1 MINIW
6 KIGFCF
12 FLTITGIGTIAQTSQ
27 INIPRIEAMSNEPSP
42 YNLLNWKKIAQQY
55 DSFVYNVNLSGLY
68 LPLVSVGKDGI
79 NYPENKTIRMH
90 TYVGTNSPNGSEGIN
105 VLPSLVSASLNGI
118 DKSNQFG
125 QDWLTMSQDFFN
137 KANGENIYLNNAG
150 SGSGSDWW
158 YDVMPNVFFYQ
169 LFDLYKNH
177 STETIYQFN
186 TVANQFF
193 SSVKAMEAN
202 DAPWTIPNMNYRA
215 WNFKTMK
222 GNANGVKEPEAAG
235 GYAWIL
241 YNAYRQT
248 GKKDYLKG
256 AEWALEFLSNYQGN
270 PSYELQLPYGTLTA
284 AKMNAEI
291 GTRYNIEKM
300 VNWSFDKGPLRNWG
314 TIVGRWGSFDVSG
327 LVGEANDKGND
338 YAFQLNGLHQAAALL
353 PMVRYDKRFARA
365 IGKWILNLANAT
377 RLFYPGYLPEQL
389 QDASAW
395 SAKYDPGH
403 VIGYEA
409 LRQKLNGLSPVST
422 GDALGGGWAATN
434 LSLYSTS
441 SIGYLGAIVETTN
454 VEKILK
460 LDLLKTD
467 FFHDKAYPSYLLF
480 NPFNSSQTVE
490 INVGTTKVDIYE
502 SISERFIATNVSD
515 LTSILIP
522 ANQAVMI
529 VLAPVNAAPIY
540 QSNKFMLN
548 DIVVDYNQSK
558 INYTKP
564 VRIKSLAVNSKT
576 VQLQDTISVYATAE
590 DPDILVPGGKIYYEW
605 KASSGVILGNGNTV
619 RWYAADSLSTS
630 TIQVVAIDDQ
640 GHRDSAWIEILV
652 VSKINLAPQIS
663 KINKSA
669 TYQSTGKPILLDCIA
684 TDPNGDSLSY
694 TWTANGGTFSSANTK
709 SVIWTAPDN
718 EAIYTIAVKVND
730 NGNLSD
736 AITTSILVRNF
747 TDSPEKL
754 IAWYPFEN
762 NSYDKTVN
770 QLHGEASGVVYVPDR
785 NGKEL
790 SAAYFNG
797 GAQHILVKNDPK
809 LNVQDAISVSCW
821 LNAVRLPEKETFILS
836 HGSWQNRWKLS
847 ITPDKKIRWT
857 INSLSSISDLDSPF
871 GLQVDSIYHLTASY
885 DGSIMTLYI
894 NGELIAYKA
903 LTGKIRSTS
912 LPLLIGQMLPD
923 NAEYNFKGIIDEVKL
938 FENAVS
944 PAKASAM
951 YQSGITAYKRHIGDH
966 LSDFKIYPNPA
977 KDRLSLQLPVGF
989 VLPARVAIYNI
1000 NGQLVWQ
1007 SVLNSYSSSITISS
1021 FNTGIYFIQLSNHQQ
1036 FSTTIFSK
1044 T

>member
-12 FLTITGIGTIAQTSQ
+12 ILTITGIWTIAQTSQ
-27 INIPRIEAMSNEPSP
+27 INIPRIEAMPNEPSP
-42 YNLLNWKKIAQQY
+42 YNLLNWKRIAQQY
-55 DSFVYNVNLSGLY
+55 DSFVYNVNQSGLY

-79 NYPENKTIRMH
+79 NYPENKTIQMH

-105 VLPSLVSASLNGI
+105 VLPSLVSASLNGL
-118 DKSNQFG
+118 DKSNQYG
-125 QDWLTMSQDFFN
+125 QDWLSMSQDFFN

-177 STETIYQFN
+177 SAETNYQFN
-186 TVANQFF
+186 TIANQFF
-193 SSVKAMEAN
+193 SSVKAM
-202 DAPWTIPNMNYRA
+202 DASDTPWTIPNMNYRA

-248 GKKDYLKG
+248 DKKDYLKG
-256 AEWALEFLSNYQGN
+256 AEWAMEFLSNYQGN

-284 AKMNAEI
+284 AKMNAEV
-291 GTRYNIEKM
+291 GTNYNIEKM
-300 VNWSFDKGPLRNWG
+300 VNWSFDRGPLRNWG

-327 LVGEANDKGND
+327 LVGEANDNGND
-338 YAFQLNGLHQAAALL
+338 YAFQLNGVHQAAALL

-377 RLFYPGYLPEQL
+377 RLFYPGYLPDQL

-403 VIGYEA
+403 IIGYEA

-480 NPFNSSQTVE
+480 NPFNSSHTVE

-529 VLAPVNAAPIY
+529 VLAPVNATPLY
-540 QSNKFMLN
+540 KLNKFMLN

-564 VRIKSLAVNSKT
+564 VRIKSLAAKSNT
-576 VQLQDTISVYATAE
+576 VQIKDTISIYATAE
-590 DPDILVPGGKIYYEW
+590 DPDIVIPGGKIIYLW
-605 KASSGVILGNGNTV
+605 KATNGTILGNGKTV
-619 RWYAADSLSTS
+619 RWHAADSVSTS
-630 TIQVVAIDDQ
+630 IIQVMAIDDQ
-640 GHRDSAWIEILV
+640 GHRDIALIEMIV
-652 VSKINLAPQIS
+652 VNKLNLAPQIS
-663 KINKSA
+663 NIDKSA
-669 TYQSTGKPILLDCIA
+669 AYQNTGKPIQLNCIA
-684 TDPNGDSLSY
+684 TDPNGDSLAY
-694 TWTANGGTFSSANTK
+694 TWTASGGTFSSTSTK
-709 SVIWTAPDN
+709 SVVWTAPGK
-718 EAIYTIAVKVND
+718 EAIYTITVKVND

-736 AITTSILVRNF
+736 EITTSILVRNF
-747 TDSPEKL
+747 ANSPEKL

-762 NSYDKTVN
+762 NANDKTVN
-770 QLHGEASGVVYVPDR
+770 QLHGEASGAVYVPDR

-797 GAQHILVKNDPK
+797 GAQHIQVNNDMK

-821 LNAVRLPEKETFILS
+821 LNAARLPDKETFVLS

-847 ITPDKKIRWT
+847 ITPEKKIRWT
-857 INSLSSISDLDSPF
+857 INSLNSISDLDSPVA
-871 GLQVDSIYHLTASY
+871 LQVDSFYHLTASY
-885 DGSIMTLYI
+885 DGSIMTLYL

-912 LPLLIGQMLPD
+912 LPFLIGQMLPD

-938 FENAVS
+938 FENSIS
-944 PAKASAM
+944 PEKAIAM
-951 YQSGITAYKRHIGDH
+951 YQSGITAFNGPLGDH
-966 LSDFKIYPNPA
+966 LFDFKIYPNPA
-977 KDRLSLQLPVGF
+977 KDQLFLQPPVGF
-989 VLPARVAIYNI
+989 VFPAKILIYNI
-1000 NGQLVWQ
+1000 NGQLVSQ
-1007 SVLNSYSSSITISS
+1007 SVLNSYSSSVNISS
-1021 FNTGIYFIQLSNHQQ
+1021 FDAGIYFIQLSNRQH
-1036 FSTTIFSK
+1036 FSTKKFSK